1 MILQAL
7 YDYYQRKSRDPESGI
22 APIGLEIKELKFII
36 EIDKSG
42 EFKNLSNEQEKNR
55 KGKLEGKKFL
65 LPRSVG
71 RSGKNAW
78 QTSYLLWDHY
88 GYVVAHPKD
97 DTDESKNMAKK
108 QNEKFVET
116 IKSLPAEVKEDSGVK
131 AVLAFY
137 EKNEVEK
144 VKNHSLWAEC
154 SKIQGCNLSFRLF
167 GDVNLIP
174 ERDAVQKYLF
184 TSSSETFSDDKMGH
198 CLITGEYGVIK
209 RVHTPTPISKNR
221 NGKIVAMQKNS
232 GYDSYGKEQAF
243 NAPIISSS
251 EFAFSTALNS
261 LIASEDNRVFLSDST
276 ILFWAQQKN
285 DTEITSN
292 EWDLAVKSMFADPP
306 KDNPDEGVL
315 KAKGLFQSISS
326 GELHTE
332 DDERFFALGL
342 APNVA
347 RISIRLWKTGT
358 LREMSG
364 RFCDYFNDLEIV
376 RSPLEPETLTLSRIL
391 RATAFEYKMDNVLPN
406 LAGAVVSSVIDGT
419 PFPATLM
426 QQVMRRIRAE
436 QNVNRTRAATLKA
449 YFNRLHRTN
458 RKDLK
463 EVTMSLDR
471 ENKDVAYRIG
481 RLFAVL
487 EKIQEEANP
496 GINATIR
503 DKFYGSMSSTPAVVF
518 PILMRLKNHH
528 LGKIE
533 NVGRKINFERE
544 ISQILDDIS
553 IENMPRNLSL
563 EKQGYFAIG
572 YYHQRQYFFT
582 KKPNDTG
589 NVDKGGN

>member
-7 YDYYQRKSRDPESGI
+7 YDYYQRKSRNSESGI
-22 APIGLEIKELKFII
+22 APLGLEIKELKFII
-36 EIDKSG
+36 EIDESG
-42 EFKNLSNEQEKNR
+42 EFKNLSNEQEKNK

-88 GYVVAHPKD
+88 GYVLAHPKD
-97 DTDESKNMAKK
+97 DSDESKKISKK
-108 QNEKFVET
+108 QNEKFIET
-116 IKSLPAEVKEDSGVK
+116 IKSLPVEVKKDLGVK

-137 EKNEVEK
+137 ERNEPK
-144 VKNHSLWAEC
+144 RVKEHPLWAEC
-154 SKIQGCNLSFRLF
+154 SKIQGCNLSFRLH

-174 ERDAVQKYLF
+174 ERDTIQRYLSI
-184 TSSSETFSDDKMGH
+184 SSSETASDDKMGY

-209 RVHTPTPISKNR
+209 QLHTPTPISAMR
-221 NGKIVAMQKNS
+221 NAKIVAVQKNS

-243 NAPIISSS
+243 NAPVISSS
-251 EFAFSTALNS
+251 EFAYSTALNS
-261 LIASEDNRVFLSDST
+261 LIASEQNKVFLADST
-276 ILFWAQQKN
+276 ILFWSKQKN
-285 DTEITSN
+285 NTEIADS
-292 EWDLAVKSMFADPP
+292 EWDFAVKSMFADPP
-306 KDNPDEGVL
+306 KDNPDGGVL

-332 DDERFFALGL
+332 DDERFFVLGL
-342 APNVA
+342 APNAA

-358 LREMSG
+358 LRAMSE
-364 RFCDYFNDLEIV
+364 RFRDYFNDLEIA
-376 RSPLEPETLTLSRIL
+376 RSPLDPETLPLSRIL

-406 LAGAVVSSVIDGT
+406 LAGAVVSSVIEGT

-426 QQVMRRIRAE
+426 QQVIRRIRAE
-436 QNVNRTRAATLKA
+436 QNVNRIRAAILKA
-449 YFNRLHRTN
+449 YFNRLYRIN

-471 ENKDVAYRIG
+471 DSKNVAYRLG

-533 NVGRKINFERE
+533 NPGRKINFERE
-544 ISQILDDIS
+544 IGHILEDVS
-553 IENMPRNLSL
+553 VENMPRNLPL

-572 YYHQRQYFFT
+572 YYHQRQDFFT
-582 KKPNDTG
+582 KKPNDTE